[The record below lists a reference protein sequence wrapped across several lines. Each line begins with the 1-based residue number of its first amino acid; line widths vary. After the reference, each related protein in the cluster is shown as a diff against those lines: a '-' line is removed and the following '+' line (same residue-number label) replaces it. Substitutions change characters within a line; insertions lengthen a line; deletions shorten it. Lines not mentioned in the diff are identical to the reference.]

1 MCANCSYTVNLFQ
14 ISEETW
20 KKTVLLLG
28 YETAIAIYHS
38 RFYTDLYHSLEVK
51 GQNFCPQPK
60 KPRCAMCTEQ

>member
-51 GQNFCPQPK
+51 GHIFCP
-60 KPRCAMCTEQ
+60 